1 MKPLSVGNVVSAG
14 LRIYRDN
21 FKKYYRLALIASL
34 WSWIPIYGWAKYF
47 AIQGLISR
55 LAYKEIIEQPE
66 SVSDANR
73 YVKGR
78 LWSYLGAALLVLLI
92 FIAAYFGGAI
102 IIAVLAGASIFLLT
116 VALNYIFGDS
126 GAAIA
131 PIIALIIAL
140 ISLVV
145 FIGYLTRL
153 YASYCV
159 TELSLSLEENVNA
172 SAALKRSRELTKGYL
187 RNLLLVILTASLVS
201 LPLWGLIFTVQ
212 ILPEFILSN
221 LALSPTV
228 FTALQLIF
236 NSIVSALII
245 PFWQAI
251 KAVIYCD
258 LRVRREGMGIDLRK

>member
-21 FKKYYRLALIASL
+21 FQKYYRLALIASL
-34 WSWIPIYGWAKYF
+34 WSWIPIYGWAKF
-47 AIQGLISR
+47 CAIQGLISR
-55 LAYKEIIEQPE
+55 LAYGEIIEQPE

-78 LWSYLGAALLVLLI
+78 LWSYLGAALLVFLI

-102 IIAVLAGASIFLLT
+102 VVAVLAGASTFLLGL
-116 VALNYIFGDS
+116 VFNNVLGDR

-131 PIIALIIAL
+131 SIISLIIV
-140 ISLVV
+140 LVLLV
-145 FIGYLTRL
+145 LFIGYLTRL
-153 YASYCV
+153 YASFCV

-172 SAALKRSRELTKGYL
+172 SAALKRSRELTQGYL
-187 RNLLLVILTASLVS
+187 RNLLLVFLTASLVS
-201 LPLWGLIFTVQ
+201 LPLWGLILIVQ
-212 ILPEFILSN
+212 ILPGFIQSDLGLPAIS
-221 LALSPTV
+221 TI
-228 FTALQLIF
+228 LQLVF

-245 PFWQAI
+245 PFWQAV

>member
-34 WSWIPIYGWAKYF
+34 WSWIPIYGWAKF
-47 AIQGLISR
+47 CAIQGLIAR

-78 LWSYLGAALLVLLI
+78 LWSYLGAAILVFLI
-92 FIAAYFGGAI
+92 FTAAYIGGAI
-102 IIAVLAGASIFLLT
+102 IIAILAGASAVILRSIFNT
-116 VALNYIFGDS
+116 ALGDS
-126 GAAIA
+126 GAV
-131 PIIALIIAL
+131 IALIIYVIL
-140 ISLVV
+140 VLVSLVL

-159 TELSLSLEENVNA
+159 SELSLSVEENVNA

-201 LPLWGLIFTVQ
+201 LPLWSLILTVQ
-212 ILPEFILSN
+212 ILPEFIQYN
-221 LALSPTV
+221 LALPSTV
-228 FTALQLIF
+228 FTVLQLIF

-245 PFWQAI
+245 PFWQAV